1 METNLKQ
8 DDFELIGKHLA
19 KELKSEEQVKFNQ
32 WLNESEHNREEL
44 NRIHKYSAYL
54 EANILMQEVDVDKAR
69 ILTDFKIWKNT
80 IRNEQETERL
90 NEKLKLKNFYRIAAV
105 LLFLIANA
113 AVLIFLFPSKMS
125 SGFTEVIAP
134 LGSRTQLKLSDGT
147 QVWLNAGSTLKYAN
161 NFSKEN
167 RSVQIEGEAFF
178 DVTHDPSHPF
188 IVNASS
194 INLTV
199 LGTAFNIRAY
209 KDENRIETTL
219 VRGKVEIEK
228 SDHAAGEQKIVLKP
242 NETATFI
249 KGENKLIVTKEKF
262 PAEKDGREKTNSSE
276 KASENNLSDAN
287 QQKSSVEV
295 ENTIAWKEGILV
307 FENEPLSEIMVTLA
321 RRYNV
326 KFTYPNKEVL
336 QYRFTGKFKETTLEQ
351 VLQAIMLTSPL
362 DAVVKQNQVTIKE
375 NSSLKKKYIETN
387 KYN

>member
-54 EANILMQEVDVDKAR
+54 EANILMQEVDVEKAR
-69 ILTDFKIWKNT
+69 IITDFKIWKNT